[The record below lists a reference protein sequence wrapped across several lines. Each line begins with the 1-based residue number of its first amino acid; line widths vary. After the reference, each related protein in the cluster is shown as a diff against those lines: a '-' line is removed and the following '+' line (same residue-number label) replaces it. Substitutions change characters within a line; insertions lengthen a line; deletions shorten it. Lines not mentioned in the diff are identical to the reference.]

1 MVQSVNPSEAKAL
14 FERSAVDII
23 DVREPNEWATGHVPG
38 ARLVPLDQFKADPKA
53 HVIKQPVL
61 FVCAKGGRSMT
72 AAKLADGLGMTAVY
86 SLDGGTSG
94 WIKAGLPIVT
104 PANEPTP
111 SRVPVGHKKSEAK
124 PDLHSEAGEDELGL
138 DGIVGANLRE
148 LRAKRGLTLDVL
160 AKLTGLSRALLGQ
173 IELGRTAPS
182 VSVLWKVARAFDV
195 PFSALLAAH
204 TPVETKVLPLAH
216 AKRLVSADGRYS
228 SRALFPFGEQ
238 QNVEFYELYLAPHSR
253 EDAEAHAPG
262 TRENLVVV
270 SGRVEIELSGLR
282 YELGKGDA
290 IVFGADVPHN
300 YINPGSE
307 ETWLHLV
314 MTYADRSANS

>member
-14 FERSAVDII
+14 FDSTAVDII
-23 DVREPNEWATGHVPG
+23 DVREPNEWASGHVPG
-38 ARLVPLDQFKADPKA
+38 ARLVPLDRFKSDPKA
-53 HVIKQPVL
+53 HVVKQPVL
-61 FVCAKGGRSMT
+61 FICAKGGRSMT
-72 AAKLADGLGMTAVY
+72 AAKIADGLGMTAVY
-86 SLDGGTSG
+86 SLEGGTSG

-104 PANEPTP
+104 PTHEPAP
-111 SRVPVGHKKSEAK
+111 SRVPVAHKKSE
-124 PDLHSEAGEDELGL
+124 PNPELVEDELGL

-148 LRAKRGLTLDVL
+148 LRASRGLTLDVL

-204 TPVETKVLPLAH
+204 AQVETKVLPLAQ

-238 QNVEFYELYLAPHSR
+238 QNVEFYELHLAPHSR

-270 SGRVEIELSGLR
+270 SGRVEIELSGRR

-307 ETWLHLV
+307 ECWLHLV
-314 MTYADRSANS
+314 MTYADRSVNS